1 MFSQGNNDDYNKNKV
16 GELER
21 EIINLKNKI
30 ASLESENQNFEREKS
45 LKGYQDQSKDKKIDD
60 LES

>member
-30 ASLESENQNFEREKS
+30 ASLESENQTLEREKN
-45 LKGYQDQSKDKKIDD
+45 LKGY
-60 LES
+60 